1 MLITNQTTFPRY
13 PFICSLCHIE
23 QHSQTMSYAVEM
35 EAQSKIHC
43 VYLYNSAVI
52 SMTEAPIAC
61 GYKFRKA
68 A

>member
-1 MLITNQTTFPRY
+1 MSITNQ
-13 PFICSLCHIE
+13 SLSIIIFV
-23 QHSQTMSYAVEM
+23 SYRATQPDNAVEM
-35 EAQSKIHC
+35 EAQSQNAN
-43 VYLYNSAVI
+43 LSNSAVI